1 MLHALRG
8 CNLTCSCT
16 CNNRIGYIV
25 AAQRAVAARS
35 EGLVEAQQLRAELLR
50 ISARLNATSSPSMA
64 ASVEAASAA
73 LATSPIRQLHSHE
86 AVTVPTNTNSASHFR
101 TTTRVG
107 DGPHPGSPTTPV
119 GRRNSSTGQVALETP
134 VALASVL

>member
-73 LATSPIRQLHSHE
+73 LAVAIS
-86 AVTVPTNTNSASHFR
+86 AVKFAALLDISFDNSTFNVLMVDVKLVFKLSKFF
-101 TTTRVG
+101 
-107 DGPHPGSPTTPV
+107 SSFTPSMIFPFFFFFTKV
-119 GRRNSSTGQVALETP
+119 FL
-134 VALASVL
+134 L